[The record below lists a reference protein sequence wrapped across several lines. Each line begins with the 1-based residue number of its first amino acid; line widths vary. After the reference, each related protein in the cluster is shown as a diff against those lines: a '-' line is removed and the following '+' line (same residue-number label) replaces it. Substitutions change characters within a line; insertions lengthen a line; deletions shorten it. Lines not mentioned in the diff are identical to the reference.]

1 MLPKNRKTMALA
13 LLALI
18 SFSQPAYSFPA
29 WFAGLYSTAARLI
42 TTTIAC
48 SKEYPKASQA
58 IAGITFFGSLLYLI
72 GWKKK
77 KQWQAHQQNIK
88 EEEDRQA
95 GLKKQ
100 ELATEQGISKSK
112 DACEELLQTLQRK
125 KEALERKQK
134 ELARLEEA
142 EKLQNDRAAQEKL
155 CASLKQEITALHAR
169 INKQKEQSKQL
180 AKLHDPA
187 NVPQNLYYWLEKHN
201 QAESKDQ
208 KK

>member
-1 MLPKNRKTMALA
+1 MLPKNRKMMALA

-29 WFAGLYSTAARLI
+29 WLAGLYSTAARLI

-88 EEEDRQA
+88 EEQNRQA

-100 ELATEQGISKSK
+100 ESARAQQISQSK
-112 DACEELLQTLQRK
+112 DACEELSQTLQRK
-125 KEALERKQK
+125 KEALELQQK
-134 ELARLEEA
+134 ELERLEEA

-155 CASLKQEITALHAR
+155 RTSLKHDIAASKTR
-169 INKQKEQSKQL
+169 IKSLRDECERL

-187 NVPQNLYYWLEKHN
+187 NVPQNLAYWLEKHN
-201 QAESKDQ
+201 QEESKDQ